1 MLIKTYDYC
10 KTQNDLDFIIRK
22 VSEVSEEFGLKL
34 KSGVKLEDI
43 PEYSYLSVLNNE
55 IVGILQADVFNNDIY
70 EVEVFRFRESSTFS
84 LDVMRFYKLLSRLN
98 PNRLKFTIKKH
109 NKYAEKIALK
119 IIKKYFKYFEMKY
132 FIPYEDNN
140 IYMYV
145 NGEVDG
151 YK

>member
-10 KTQNDLDFIIRK
+10 KTQNDLNFIIRK

-34 KSGVKLEDI
+34 KSGIKLEDI
-43 PEYSYLSVLNNE
+43 SEYSYLSILNNE
-55 IVGILQADVFNNDIY
+55 IVGILQADIFRSDIY

-84 LDVMRFYKLLSRLN
+84 LDVMRFYKLLSKLN
-98 PNRLKFTIKKH
+98 PNRLKFTIDKD

-119 IIKKYFKYFEMKY
+119 IIKKYFTHMKMKY
-132 FIPYEDNN
+132 FIPCEDNN